1 MTQRARPLSSS
12 AAALLGLVF
21 TAQVHALIFTFSGDP
36 SFNASAPTGPLA
48 DSGWQFQGLWQG
60 SLSGTPIAPNYFI
73 TANHAGGGVGNA
85 FVLGGV
91 TYHTT
96 AGFAH
101 PTADLTIWQVDGT
114 FPSYAP
120 LYTGSDEVGQS
131 AMLFGRSATRGAPV
145 IVPGTSP
152 AELDGLR
159 GWHWGGPSP
168 ALRWGENV
176 IDEVLVD
183 PDNGNE
189 YLLAEFNYD
198 GGPNEATLAGGDS
211 GGALFLLD
219 SGIWKLAG
227 INVAVEA
234 DFRLDPG
241 TPSPF
246 SAIFDAGGLYADQGS
261 GYELV
266 ADQATDL
273 PASLYSVRLSAYQ
286 DWIQSTVPEPVS
298 SPVVVAGALLGLG
311 FVGWLSRR
319 LSPTKVGK

>member
-1 MTQRARPLSSS
+1 MTRRSRSYPI
-12 AAALLGLVF
+12 AAATFLGL
-21 TAQVHALIFTFSGDP
+21 AIGLPAHALIFSSTGDP

-48 DSGWQFQGLWQG
+48 DSGWQFQGTWQG
-60 SLSGTPIAPNYFI
+60 GLSGTPIAPNYFI

-145 IVPGTSP
+145 IVPDTSP
-152 AELDGLR
+152 TDLDGLR
-159 GWHWGGPSP
+159 GWYWGGPSP
-168 ALRWGENV
+168 ALRWGENTV
-176 IDEVLVD
+176 DEILTD

-198 GGPNEATLAGGDS
+198 GGSNEATLAGGDS
-211 GGALFLLD
+211 GGALFILD

-227 INVAVEA
+227 INIAVEA

-241 TPSPF
+241 TPTTF
-246 SAIFDAGGLYADQGS
+246 SAIFDAGGLYADPGT

-266 ADQATDL
+266 VDQETDV

-286 DWIQSTVPEPVS
+286 NWIQSTVPEPAS
-298 SPVVVAGALLGLG
+298 SPVVVAGAMLGLG
-311 FVGWLSRR
+311 FVGWLRRR
-319 LSPTKVGK
+319 LSPTKLGK